1 LKIQEQLT
9 ATTHPLFA
17 VGDRKYGVKS
27 YIYGGVAARAYSTG
41 DASVIGQLGPV
52 LDLYLNRVR
61 AQIGYTQGAV
71 RGSSPFVFD
80 QYIQGNQSG
89 YIAGDYKFSKF
100 LSVGGSYGLNI
111 SDNLAYQKQINI
123 AVGPPDFKVLAMYNS
138 IMGTGRL
145 GFDVLYGSQI
155 PFQQLILKGK
165 ADQGQLGGI

>member
-1 LKIQEQLT
+1 M
-9 ATTHPLFA
+9 
-17 VGDRKYGVKS
+17 
-27 YIYGGVAARAYSTG
+27 
-41 DASVIGQLGPV
+41 
-52 LDLYLNRVR
+52 
-61 AQIGYTQGAV
+61 
-71 RGSSPFVFD
+71 
-80 QYIQGNQSG
+80 
-89 YIAGDYKFSKF
+89 
-100 LSVGGSYGLNI
+100 GGSYGLNI